1 MIWVRD
7 HEKFEIARYAISSCC
22 VLRLKQKYDL
32 VNIRWIVPLCSQF
45 HGHFSNTWKRVSN
58 SFSSLSHTRNF
69 FLPVLSL
76 ASMIWVCVKHQCTV
90 NEPYKNTPES
100 TEHKHFPLPPPS
112 STSLYPRVYKLLT
125 DLSVNTPGIFLTS
138 FFITSVIIE
147 FLSKTL
153 ISFWGFLS
161 STLLPLC
168 FPIMYFILLCQ
179 SSFQLSVESGFH
191 VCFGFAIPR

>member
-1 MIWVRD
+1 MPKVKWFEFETMR
-7 HEKFEIARYAISSCC
+7 KFEIARYAISSCC
-22 VLRLKQKYDL
+22 VLRWKQKYDL

-90 NEPYKNTPES
+90 NEPYKNTQDS

-112 STSLYPRVYKLLT
+112 SNSLYPRVHKLLT
-125 DLSVNTPGIFLTS
+125 DLSVNTPGTFLTS
-138 FFITSVIIE
+138 FFFTSVI
-147 FLSKTL
+147 T
-153 ISFWGFLS
+153 GFLKPWLLFGVFS
-161 STLLPLC
+161 LPLC
-168 FPIMYFILLCQ
+168 FHYVFQ
-179 SSFQLSVESGFH
+179 SCISYCCVRAVFN
-191 VCFGFAIPR
+191 